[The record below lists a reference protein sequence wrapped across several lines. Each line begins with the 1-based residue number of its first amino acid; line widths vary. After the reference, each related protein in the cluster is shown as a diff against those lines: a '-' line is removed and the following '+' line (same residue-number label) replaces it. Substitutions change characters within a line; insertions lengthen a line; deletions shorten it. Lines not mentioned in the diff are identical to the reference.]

1 MLFRSVLRVV
11 GRYRRQPPPGFL
23 TPASGNPFYPGK
35 LTRRSPR
42 LAPVSPLPIP
52 LPLAVTRL
60 TQNALLVEVQPCSD
74 PLVGHSEKGFGL
86 AFRKVCQGPE
96 GQRHYDLISLAVC
109 ASAVRN
115 GFALGARAL
124 RRSDTGRDGRRWR
137 NVGRVWR
144 GCGGFRPLPAS
155 TWDKLAPARRLV
167 LPGWLGRRPRTC
179 CRDRPPTQG
188 APQA

>member
-1 MLFRSVLRVV
+1 M

-42 LAPVSPLPIP
+42 LAPASPLPIP

-96 GQRHYDLISLAVC
+96 GQRHYDVISASISL
-109 ASAVRN
+109 
-115 GFALGARAL
+115 
-124 RRSDTGRDGRRWR
+124 RDGATPCAPVRYGQAGDLGNAAKPPTTGLSGSLDAYFHRAGRGAKSRR
-137 NVGRVWR
+137 N
-144 GCGGFRPLPAS
+144 CETNCA
-155 TWDKLAPARRLV
+155 
-167 LPGWLGRRPRTC
+167 RRPRILQRIDHLYSSAVVAT
-179 CRDRPPTQG
+179 RR
-188 APQA
+188 